1 MKSGVINSHVAA
13 YEQPPSRQISVLLV
27 DDDVELCSLMSEYF
41 SQHECRFECAHDGS
55 RGLAEAL
62 RSAYDLVILD
72 VMLPLLDG
80 FKVLHQLRRTSLVP
94 VIMLTA
100 RTHERDRIAGL
111 DAGADDYL
119 MKPFGPDELLARIH
133 AVLRRSGQLRFRED
147 AIHAADIDLDL
158 QTRKVLVA
166 HEQVELTSIEFDI
179 LSLLMRSAGRILSRD
194 EIAAALYQRGATS
207 FERSLDVHICH
218 LRKKLERS
226 SQTQI
231 QTVRGTGYLFSFAK

>member
-1 MKSGVINSHVAA
+1 
-13 YEQPPSRQISVLLV
+13 
-27 DDDVELCSLMSEYF
+27 
-41 SQHECRFECAHDGS
+41 
-55 RGLAEAL
+55 
-62 RSAYDLVILD
+62 VILD

-133 AVLRRSGQLRFRED
+133 AVLRRAGQLRFRED

-158 QTRKVLVA
+158 QARKVLVA

-194 EIAAALYQRGATS
+194 EIAAALYQRDATS